1 MDQKIS
7 WSKSKKKSF
16 GAKVIVTLANGKQ
29 FIEILNRADAH
40 PYGQRPFKRQD
51 YINKF
56 TILTKKIITKK
67 ESKRFL
73 NIVQNLKNIK
83 PGQLHKLNIEVNK
96 SKIKRNF
103 KKGIFWC
110 ISLKKNQKKRD

>member
-73 NIVQNLKNIK
+73 NTVQKLRQLKK
-83 PGQLHKLNIEVNK
+83 GQLYKLNVEISNK
-96 SKIKRNF
+96 KIKRN
-103 KKGIFWC
+103 KRNSIF
-110 ISLKKNQKKRD
+110 